1 MRTIAIALVASVLM
15 ISSIALSEIKTETIE
30 YTVGDKTFRSFIA
43 FDASKPGKRPGV
55 LVVHEWWGLNDYAK
69 RRARQL
75 AEMGYVALAVDM
87 FGDGKT
93 TTDASVARQMA
104 GEVYSDPEI
113 AKARSEAALAALK
126 ARPEV
131 DPDRTAAI
139 GYCFGGAVVLGM
151 ARNGADLK
159 GVVSFHGSLG
169 TQTPAKPGT
178 VKARVL
184 VCHGADDPL
193 VPEKQIADFMKEM
206 RDAGV
211 NWQMIFYGGAVH
223 TFTNPEAGKAGIE
236 GVAYNRDADVASWRA
251 MKGFFDDIFG
261 IDGHR
266 H

>member
-1 MRTIAIALVASVLM
+1 MRLFAFGVALLM
-15 ISSIALSEIKTETIE
+15 PALLTLAEIKTETID
-30 YTVGDKTFRSFIA
+30 YKVGDKTFRGYLAYDS
-43 FDASKPGKRPGV
+43 SKTEKRPGV

-69 RRARQL
+69 SRAKQL
-75 AEMGYVALAVDM
+75 AEMGYVAFAVDM
-87 FGDGKT
+87 FGEGKT

-104 GEVYSDPEI
+104 SEVYSDPEI
-113 AKARSEAALAALK
+113 AKARSDAALALLK

-131 DPDRTAAI
+131 DPERTAAI

-169 TQTPAKPGT
+169 TQTPAKPGV

-193 VPEKQIADFMKEM
+193 VPEKQVTDFMKEM

-223 TFTNPEAGKAGIE
+223 TFTNPDAGKAGIQ
-236 GVAYNRDADVASWRA
+236 GVAYDRDADVASWHA
-251 MKGFFDDIFG
+251 MKGFFEDIF
-261 IDGHR
+261 R
-266 H
+266 RVW